1 MPTKESKKTIET
13 KIKELDARVEWF
25 YGENF
30 SLDEALAK
38 YKAAAHLATEIE
50 QDLGELKNQVETIAD
65 FTKTE

>member
-1 MPTKESKKTIET
+1 MSTKESKKSIET
-13 KIKELDARVEWF
+13 KIKELDASVEWF

-38 YKAAAHLATEIE
+38 YEAAAHLAAEIE
-50 QDLGELKNQVETIAD
+50 QDLGELKNQVKTIAD